1 MDKLIIITGPTAV
14 GKTKCSL
21 EIAKRFNTELINGDA
36 YQVYKGMNIGTAKP
50 TTKELSMIKHHMID
64 CIDPIN
70 EFDVSKYQTMVRGII
85 DDFIQNNK
93 LPIIVGGSGLYL
105 ESIFLN
111 YEFEKEEPDNNI
123 DYAGYSNDELYSLL
137 KDLNPE
143 IANNIHPNNR
153 KRVERALTK
162 INQNESFSN
171 KKDEMIYDTLVIF
184 LNDDRDKLYSR
195 INSRVD
201 EMINDGLIEECKKLK
216 NLPLSKT
223 AKVAIGY
230 KEIFKALDGEISIDE
245 AIEEIKLNSRHY
257 AKRQLT
263 WFRNKS
269 YITNVMIDVSNFNK
283 TIDDVEKLIKDFLN
297 K

>member
-1 MDKLIIITGPTAV
+1 MDKIIIITGPTAV

>member
-64 CIDPIN
+64 CIDPIH

-111 YEFEKEEPDNNI
+111 YEFEKEEPDNSI

-162 INQNESFSN
+162 INQNESFGN

>member
-21 EIAKRFNTELINGDA
+21 EIAKKFNTELINGDA

-64 CIDPIN
+64 CIDPIH

-111 YEFEKEEPDNNI
+111 YEFEKEEPDNSI

-162 INQNESFSN
+162 INQNESFGN